1 MPGFHFS
8 QGPGSCTEVTF
19 KGDMAGSKNFL
30 EMPQGPVQLA
40 VIVLEVKLE
49 ATEVG
54 I

>member
-1 MPGFHFS
+1 
-8 QGPGSCTEVTF
+8 
-19 KGDMAGSKNFL
+19 MAGSKNFL

-40 VIVLEVKLE
+40 VIVLEVKFE